1 MTKGAF
7 MNNEKINQQYFINRL
22 SSKEQHLFRTDPKQ
36 FRVLYYKK
44 LTNIVKQDL
53 IKMVEF
59 VTPVYELVNFS
70 DWYDSWNEEFFWYK
84 IEKEYQKD
92 AMNLFKIYCPLGT
105 ARMPFTDGLK
115 LEAKNTYFFN
125 LLRVVYYY
133 TNYTNKEMWAMPHI
147 QTLHKIG
154 HDQSPRIVNEDFV
167 KKNYNLKTRKY
178 KMLKTKTEIGKMLQQ
193 GCEKIAE
200 GLINKQIALITN
212 MNKQIKAAK
221 ATLARYGTELVR
233 GY

>member
-1 MTKGAF
+1 MNTTKS
-7 MNNEKINQQYFINRL
+7 QYFLDKL
-22 SSKEQHLFRTDPKQ
+22 SDKEKNLFHTDPKQ

-84 IEKEYQKD
+84 IEREYQKD
-92 AMNLFKIYCPLGT
+92 AMNLFKIYCPFGT

-115 LEAKNTYFFN
+115 LEAKDTDFFS

-147 QTLHKIG
+147 QTLHKIE
-154 HDQSPRIVNEDFV
+154 HDISPRIANEDFV
-167 KKNYNLKTRKY
+167 KKNYNFKRKTRKY
-178 KMLKTKTEIGKMLQQ
+178 KMLKTKTEIGKILQQ
-193 GCEKIAE
+193 GCEKIADK
-200 GLINKQIALITN
+200 LICKEIKCISG
-212 MNKQIKAAK
+212 MNKQITMAK